1 MGILINLCVV
11 PQECGRQ
18 QGGFMTKVNQ
28 KLMSTKTLVSAAIL
42 TALVVV
48 LQFMGQFIRLGP
60 FMISLVLIPIVI
72 GAAIGGTKI
81 GGWLGF
87 VFGVVVLI
95 SGDAAAFLAVDAFG
109 TVVTVLLKG
118 TLCGVA
124 SGLVYQLVEKK
135 NRYLAVILAA
145 IVCPVVNT
153 GVFLLGCVVFF
164 MDTVTLWANGGN
176 VVAYMFLGLVGGN
189 FLVELGFNLVLS
201 PAIVRIIDIAEKKFG
216 SKKKDSLPKK
226 EIEQP
231 IEKIAKSKP
240 KSSEEF
246 DPKRKQVL
254 DLVAC
259 EVCSISVAL
268 IVNCIAFFNY
278 FVSSALPIVF
288 IFLLTAASIASLVVR
303 WAYINKYTAKNEK

>member
-1 MGILINLCVV
+1 
-11 PQECGRQ
+11 
-18 QGGFMTKVNQ
+18 MTNVNQ
-28 KLMSTKTLVSAAIL
+28 KGSATKTLVMAAIL

-72 GAAIGGTKI
+72 GAAVGGAKV

-95 SGDAAAFLAVDAFG
+95 SGDAAAFLAVDVFG

-118 TLCGVA
+118 TLCGLA
-124 SGLVYQLVEKK
+124 AGFVYQLFEKK

-201 PAIVRIIDIAEKKFG
+201 PAVVRILDVAEKSFG
-216 SKKKDSLPKK
+216 KKKLSEKATEK
-226 EIEQP
+226 ESDDQATESDKETQ
-231 IEKIAKSKP
+231 E
-240 KSSEEF
+240 
-246 DPKRKQVL
+246 
-254 DLVAC
+254 
-259 EVCSISVAL
+259 
-268 IVNCIAFFNY
+268 
-278 FVSSALPIVF
+278 
-288 IFLLTAASIASLVVR
+288 
-303 WAYINKYTAKNEK
+303 